1 MAKTQLPDPPVA
13 EKEPGSSKAAL
24 AALDTADQAPA
35 TPSET
40 TAPTTDEKKDG
51 DRSEGSSPGA
61 GEKRG
66 PGRPVGATKRIKGD
80 EYAALKK
87 EQLMGVAAEQAR
99 QIAEL
104 NGKLADVH
112 AGTAIT
118 RLADQQIIDESV
130 TEACAA
136 TVDILAAGASQ
147 LLELDIS
154 IKPSD
159 KEKLA
164 ALWARVAK
172 LQLGEN
178 AKHSPIAAAVLATVS
193 IGWDAYLDA
202 KLDAKFRRAEPQ
214 VVS

>member
-1 MAKTQLPDPPVA
+1 MAKQQLPDPPVA

-24 AALDTADQAPA
+24 AALDVADQASA
-35 TPSET
+35 TSSET
-40 TAPTTDEKKDG
+40 TAPANDEKKDG
-51 DRSEGSSPGA
+51 DRSEVSPGA

-66 PGRPVGATKRIKGD
+66 PGRPAGTTKRIKGD

-99 QIAEL
+99 QIVEL
-104 NGKLADVH
+104 QGRLADVH

-118 RLADQQIIDESV
+118 RLADQQVIDESI

-136 TVDILAAGASQ
+136 TVDLLAAGASTAFD
-147 LLELDIS
+147 LEIRVKIS
-154 IKPSD
+154 D
-159 KEKLA
+159 REKLA

-178 AKHSPIAAAVLATVS
+178 AKHSPIAAAALATVS

-202 KLDAKFRRAEPQ
+202 KLRKASPVESVA
-214 VVS
+214 